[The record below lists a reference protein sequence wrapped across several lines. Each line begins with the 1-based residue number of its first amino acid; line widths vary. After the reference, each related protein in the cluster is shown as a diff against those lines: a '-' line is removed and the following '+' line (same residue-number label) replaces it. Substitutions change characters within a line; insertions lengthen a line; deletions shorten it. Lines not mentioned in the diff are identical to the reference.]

1 MEKEFQKSVRGIV
14 PLTLWLDTKTRM
26 HRVKH
31 FKSGKERSQDH
42 HKLSYSQSLHRA
54 GKDLSSN

>member
-1 MEKEFQKSVRGIV
+1 MEKEFQKSVRGTV

-31 FKSGKERSQDH
+31 FKSGKE
-42 HKLSYSQSLHRA
+42 
-54 GKDLSSN
+54 